1 MGRRREEASD
11 FPLVEK
17 SNITGAFTRNL
28 HASSA
33 SDKLA
38 DTSQRAKE
46 Q

>member
-17 SNITGAFTRNL
+17 SNITGAFTWNL
-28 HASSA
+28 HASA
-33 SDKLA
+33 ATDKA